1 MRTASVISLLCLVAG
16 AGTAAAQVRQVVI
29 PDGTEVFAVTV
40 DKLSSA
46 TAAEG
51 DRIQLRVDEPV
62 VVDGVVVISKG
73 AIIHGSVADVGRR
86 GRMGRSGRINIRVES
101 TVAVDGQRVALRASK
116 GGEGEGRVGTTVA
129 LTVLF
134 GPLGLLK
141 SGKDAVINEG
151 TQVKAYT
158 NEAVTVAV
166 SPTPQASPVAA
177 LLSQSLTGLW
187 TGSAESRTITLSII
201 ESAGAISGSGDISEV
216 GQAVIPITV
225 TGVSSATDVALTLTS
240 PTARLYLTGQ
250 RLPAGDIQGMLTMA
264 GGGAGSTVRLN
275 RAP

>member
-1 MRTASVISLLCLVAG
+1 MRTATVVALLWLVAG
-16 AGTAAAQVRQVVI
+16 AGTASAQVRQVVI

-73 AIIHGSVADVGRR
+73 TIIHGSVADVGRR

-101 TVAVDGQRVALRASK
+101 TVAVDGQRVALRAFK
-116 GGEGEGRVGTTVA
+116 GGEGDGRVGTTVA

-151 TQVKAYT
+151 TQIKAYT
-158 NEAVTVAV
+158 NEAVTIAV
-166 SPTPQASPVAA
+166 SPTPQASVVTTLP
-177 LLSQSLTGLW
+177 SQGLTGLW
-187 TGSAESRTITLSII
+187 MGSAGSRTITLSII
-201 ESAGAISGSGDISEV
+201 ESAGAISGSGDISEA
-216 GQAVIPITV
+216 GQAVVPITV

-250 RLPAGDIQGMLTMA
+250 RLPAGNIQGMLTMA
-264 GGGAGSTVRLN
+264 GAGAGSAVILN

>member
-1 MRTASVISLLCLVAG
+1 MRTANVLALLCLSVG
-16 AGTAAAQVRQVVI
+16 AGSASAQGRQVVI

-62 VVDGVVVISKG
+62 VVDGLVVISKG
-73 AIIHGSVADVGRR
+73 AIIHGTVADVGRR

-101 TVAVDGQRVALRASK
+101 TVAVDGQRVELRASK
-116 GGEGEGRVGTTVA
+116 GGEGDGRVGTTVA

-151 TQVKAYT
+151 TQIKAYT

-166 SPTPQASPVAA
+166 SPTPQASPVEAQP
-177 LLSQSLTGLW
+177 SQSLSGLW
-187 TGSAESRTITLSII
+187 TGSAGARTITLSII
-201 ESAGAISGSGDISEV
+201 ESAGALSGSGDISEA
-216 GQAVIPITV
+216 GQPVVPVTV
-225 TGVSSATDVALTLTS
+225 TGVSSATDVAITLTS
-240 PTARLYLTGQ
+240 PTARMYLTGQ
-250 RLPAGDIQGMLTMA
+250 RVPPGHIQGVLTLPGEA
-264 GGGAGSTVRLN
+264 GTAVKLN
-275 RAP
+275 RP

>member
-1 MRTASVISLLCLVAG
+1 MRTASVIALLCLIAG
-16 AGTAAAQVRQVVI
+16 AGTASAQVRQVVI

-73 AIIHGSVADVGRR
+73 AIIHGTVADVGRR

-101 TVAVDGQRVALRASK
+101 TVAVDGQRVKLRASK
-116 GGEGEGRVGTTVA
+116 GGEGDGRVGTTVA

-151 TQVKAYT
+151 TQIKAYT
-158 NEAVTVAV
+158 NEAVTVAA
-166 SPTPQASPVAA
+166 SPTPQALPVEAPS
-177 LLSQSLTGLW
+177 SQSLSGLW
-187 TGSAESRTITLSII
+187 TGSAGSRAITLSII
-201 ESAGAISGSGDISEV
+201 ESAGALSGSGDISEA
-216 GQAVIPITV
+216 GQAVIPVTV

-240 PTARLYLTGQ
+240 PTARMYLTGQ
-250 RLPAGDIQGMLTMA
+250 RMPAGHIQGMLTLA
-264 GGGAGSTVRLN
+264 GEAGTAVTLN
-275 RAP
+275 RP